1 MLFNSIEFA
10 LFLPVVFG
18 VYWFVF
24 KNKLKAQNFFLF
36 AASSVFYGWWDWR
49 FLFLLY
55 FSASIDFATAYFI
68 DKTESK
74 TRRKNLLLITLV
86 SNLTILGFF
95 KYFNFFADSFAL
107 ILLQMHMQ
115 ASVTTLKIVLPVG
128 ISFYTFQSIAYVVDV
143 YRKQLKASNNYIEF
157 MAFISFFPQ
166 LVAGPIERATHLL
179 KQVQTERRF
188 DYNYAVS
195 GLRLMLYGFF
205 KKVVIADNL
214 SKFVDQVYA
223 QPNDY
228 KGITPI
234 VATLFFAVQIYCD
247 FSGYSDIA
255 IGTARL
261 FGFDLMKNFRT
272 PYFATSLKEF
282 WQRWHISLS
291 TWFRDYLYIP
301 LGGNRVST
309 SRKYFNLFITFVLS
323 GLWHGANFTFII
335 WGTIHGL
342 FMVVEDL
349 IKKRF
354 DVTLPKLLRGII
366 TFIIVLYAWVFFR
379 ASNLNDAI
387 AISKNMLLQGT
398 LQQLQQVF
406 MQVYYSQVFI
416 NILFVGI
423 LFFVFCEVAIYT
435 NRYNTAF
442 MQLPKPFRVTFYYIL
457 IAFIVFIGLNDSA
470 PNFIYFRF

>member
-1 MLFNSIEFA
+1 MLFNSIEYA
-10 LFLPVVFG
+10 LFLPVVFSI
-18 VYWFVF
+18 YWYVLR
-24 KNKLKAQNFFLF
+24 NKLKAQNFFLF

-68 DKTESK
+68 DKSENK

-95 KYFNFFADSFAL
+95 KYFNFFADSFAVVL
-107 ILLQMHMQ
+107 AKLHMH
-115 ASVTTLKIVLPVG
+115 ASVSTLKIVLPVG

-143 YRKQLKASNNYIEF
+143 YRKQLKASDNYIEF

-166 LVAGPIERATHLL
+166 LIAGPIERATHLL
-179 KQVQTERRF
+179 KQMQTERRF

-214 SKFVDQVYA
+214 SKFVDQVYG

-228 KGITPI
+228 TGVTPI
-234 VATLFFAVQIYCD
+234 IATLFFAVQIYCD

-309 SRKYFNLFITFVLS
+309 PRKYFNLFITFVLS

-335 WGTIHGL
+335 WGAIHGGI
-342 FMVVEDL
+342 MVAEDFLKENTNLKPSKL
-349 IKKRF
+349 IGWI
-354 DVTLPKLLRGII
+354 T
-366 TFIIVLYAWVFFR
+366 TFIIVIYAWVFFR
-379 ASNLNDAI
+379 AANLTDAI
-387 AISKNMLLQGT
+387 TISKNMFLPGT
-398 LQQLQQVF
+398 LAQVKLLLI
-406 MQVYYSQVFI
+406 QVYYSWIFVMVMGLCLVFFMLCELAI
-416 NILFVGI
+416 YNQKHSGLFV
-423 LFFVFCEVAIYT
+423 
-435 NRYNTAF
+435 
-442 MQLPKPFRVTFYYIL
+442 QLPKAARFAFYYL
-457 IAFIVFIGLNDSA
+457 LVLLIVFVGLNDSA